1 MELQTF
7 DEDTL
12 IQLITGVKSAADRAS
27 ALGAKINPI
36 LPRNDAARAVQKL
49 SLFRA
54 WDDELGDMVEF
65 DLAITVSESKADR
78 STTTGSAKGGVN
90 IHVVS
95 AAIGGAKESESR
107 TELRD
112 TRISRVKFRVPVV
125 LPHVRPRRE

>member
-1 MELQTF
+1 
-7 DEDTL
+7 
-12 IQLITGVKSAADRAS
+12 
-27 ALGAKINPI
+27 
-36 LPRNDAARAVQKL
+36 VQKL

-65 DLAITVSESKADR
+65 DLAVTAAESKADR
-78 STTTGSAKGGVN
+78 SATSGNAKHGMN

-112 TRISRVKFRVPVV
+112 TRVSRVKFRVPVV